1 MEINMNQEQTIGGT
15 YGRPVNVKK
24 GGLGKWEKCLRLV
37 PGLVEEI
44 YSKPENP
51 DEKPIV
57 ILTPLAVD
65 SPLIGKIGLIKE
77 VKEANSAGYKNTW
90 GYFEDLGGVPFAVQ
104 LSNQLEGLLSKCY
117 QIGDTVQMIYKG
129 KVDFGGRPTHNWEV
143 NSVDVDSQEQ
153 LPI

>member
-1 MEINMNQEQTIGGT
+1 MGDINSWHSQQEIIMNQEQQIGGT

-24 GGLGKWEKCLRLV
+24 GGMGKWEKCIRFV
-37 PGLVEEI
+37 AGLTEPTEF
-44 YSKPENP
+44 
-51 DEKPIV
+51 
-57 ILTPLAVD
+57 LTPLAENM
-65 SPLIGKIGLIKE
+65 PLIGKLGLIKE
-77 VKEANSAGYKNTW
+77 TKEANAQGYKNTW
-90 GYFEDLGGVPFAVQ
+90 GYFEDLGGQPFAVQ